1 MQSGDHLHDLN
12 LAVRLTSVNVASVG
26 DQELDELAGRWGWKQ
41 GRVVLLGENESL
53 VSHDNAVLIRQVLHV
68 RRVGEAFDGDEQ
80 LAWEIKTLGNF
91 FPKPRSHCTLANRW
105 HNSGGIFIFLNSP
118 SNACFLILLFTNDLT
133 WSCG

>member
-53 VSHDNAVLIRQVLHV
+53 VSHDDAVLIRQVLHV

-91 FPKPRSHCTLANRW
+91 
-105 HNSGGIFIFLNSP
+105 SP
-118 SNACFLILLFTNDLT
+118 SLALT
-133 WSCG
+133 VHLRVDGTTWGYIYISKLTI